1 MRASSLAL
9 RWSSLPLAS
18 LLLLGCP
25 SEEVGGVEIG
35 IARGQLDANP
45 AVPDGLATLDLT
57 VELQAQDLAT
67 EVTLSRVTITEQPVT
82 DASPELDLGVEMIN
96 TVDDG
101 SVVRLAAGEM
111 GVARVNN
118 TGTTNA
124 QLETWCRKP
133 VLLTVVVDTPDGE
146 SEASSD
152 ITVRCP

>member
-1 MRASSLAL
+1 
-9 RWSSLPLAS
+9 
-18 LLLLGCP
+18 
-25 SEEVGGVEIG
+25 
-35 IARGQLDANP
+35 
-45 AVPDGLATLDLT
+45 
-57 VELQAQDLAT
+57 
-67 EVTLSRVTITEQPVT
+67 VTITEQPVT